1 MAFGLAVGSC
11 TLVGSSREA
20 AGQQAPAGP
29 EAAGPTQAGRGW
41 LGVDLEPVAPGGRG
55 VMIRHVMRGSPA
67 RAAGFWGGDV
77 IIGLGDVTVS
87 SPDELIRAVS
97 TFPPGAVVRVRA
109 LRGGHDVTVDV
120 TLGRFPGSVEML
132 RMDKVGASA
141 PGFGDSVVA
150 VQGQAPMDI
159 YTLRGKVVVIDFW
172 MTACPACR
180 FTGPR
185 LSALDA
191 RLGARGLVVIGIT
204 DDPVREAAR
213 TAASYGMQFAIGT
226 DESFTTQRA
235 YGVTAFP
242 TTFVVDRRGVVRDV
256 MVGFDPRREREIE
269 ALIEKLLAEAAP

>member
-29 EAAGPTQAGRGW
+29 GAAPQKQAGRGW

-67 RAAGFWGGDV
+67 YAAGIAGSDV
-77 IIGLGDVTVS
+77 IISAGDVTVN

-97 TFPPGAVVRVRA
+97 THPPGAVVRIQG
-109 LRGGHDVTVDV
+109 LRFDHDYAVDV
-120 TLGRFPGSVEML
+120 TLGRFPAGAEML

-141 PGFGDSVVA
+141 PGFGNSLVA

-159 YTLRGKVVVIDFW
+159 YKLGGKVVVIDFW

-191 RLGARGLVVIGIT
+191 KLGARGLVVIGIT
-204 DDPVREAAR
+204 DDPAREAAR

-242 TTFVVDRRGVVRDV
+242 TTFVVDRRGIVRDV

-269 ALIEKLLAEAAP
+269 ALIEKLLAEPAP